1 MQQLLLSALTITTLA
16 LCVGTSP
23 VSGQQARRPPTDP
36 IGSFVD
42 YVRPPNTLLGLIADV
57 AVVVRGRVLSSSPDR
72 WDVNDGAIPLTA
84 HNFQIDE
91 VFKRDPVA
99 VPQSASTIRVV
110 QIAGTMVGQDGKVIT
125 GALKDVYK
133 PGQELIVFL
142 NVSPRVGGLTVA
154 YGPAG
159 AFVVM
164 NKEVLIPE
172 VLWSYPEFEG
182 RRSIP
187 IETFVQLLRQLS
199 SKR

>member
-1 MQQLLLSALTITTLA
+1 MQRLLLSALTITILA

-42 YVRPPNTLLGLIADV
+42 YVRPPSTLLGLIADV
-57 AVVVRGRVLSSSPDR
+57 AVVVRGQVLSSSPDR

-84 HNFQIDE
+84 HDFQIDE

-99 VPQSASTIRVV
+99 VPKSASTIRVI
-110 QIAGTMVGQDGKVIT
+110 QIAGAMVNQDGKVIT

-142 NVSPRVGGLTVA
+142 NVSPSTTLSHSELNE
-154 YGPAG
+154 P
-159 AFVVM
+159 
-164 NKEVLIPE
+164 LC
-172 VLWSYPEFEG
+172 
-182 RRSIP
+182 
-187 IETFVQLLRQLS
+187 LLH
-199 SKR
+199 